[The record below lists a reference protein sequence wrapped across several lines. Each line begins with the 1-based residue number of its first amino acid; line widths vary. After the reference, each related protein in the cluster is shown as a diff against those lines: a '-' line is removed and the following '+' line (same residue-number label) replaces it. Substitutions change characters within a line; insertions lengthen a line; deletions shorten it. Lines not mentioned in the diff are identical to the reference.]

1 MKLNSRRLMILEVL
15 TVLLALLLVQGGV
28 FAEPPNS
35 PALPSQIIAPEKP
48 EAPVNKP
55 ISGIVEMTLREFPTK
70 TSPLSTKQL
79 SGTEEMAFSDS
90 QVEQFHLDA
99 KKPFGPNVLINRDF
113 SFRPQNEPSIAIDPN
128 NHHHLVVGYNDFRQ
142 DVPHGGGFST
152 SFNGGLTWH
161 DGMIPFPLLYT
172 VEGIVEPP
180 LATGDP
186 AIAIASDGTVYYST
200 IGLSQSWCENGIFVS
215 RSDNG
220 GITWWTPVVVPG
232 RQGPRVQ
239 GVVVYHPF
247 ATDCS
252 IFHDKEYMAVDNSG
266 GQHDGRVYVTW
277 TRYAFDELSDYL
289 ESPIYLAYSDD
300 KAVTWTVIGEIN
312 GKSED
317 LCEFQTD
324 TSLDGDP
331 VPACDENQF
340 SYPVVG
346 ADGTLYVHFL
356 NAQNESK
363 WSAPGDFD
371 DQILVVR
378 INPDTFNVEGPFHV
392 TMLANGL
399 TNYPIVAPDYM
410 RQTICNGGWRLNAA
424 GNIAIGPDDE
434 LYIVFADNR
443 NGKEFSPFPYFLAD
457 TIFLPGQT
465 FACEEGLFTD
475 TDVFLLKSTDR
486 GESWF
491 NPATGAV
498 GEPLEVTND
507 PPVRDQWF
515 PWVTVSDNGT
525 VHIVYHDR
533 REDPNNYLTHT
544 YVATS
549 RDGGTSWNEHRVSKV
564 ASDYHASYF
573 GLGIFIGDYNNIA
586 ASGEKAFALWTDA
599 RSVSDTDILMK
610 VVRPPWRWHR

>member
-1 MKLNSRRLMILEVL
+1 MKLDIKSLAIHEVL
-15 TVLLALLLVQGGV
+15 AVLLALFLVRGVV
-28 FAEPPNS
+28 FAES
-35 PALPSQIIAPEKP
+35 PYSSRLLSQIGSPEKP

-55 ISGIVEMTLREFPTK
+55 ISGIVEMTLGGFLTK
-70 TSPLSTKQL
+70 KSQLGAKQL
-79 SGTEEMAFSDS
+79 SVTEEMTISGS

-99 KKPFGPNVLINRDF
+99 KKPLDHNVLVNRDF
-113 SFRPQNEPSIAIDPN
+113 SFRPQNEPSIAIDPYN
-128 NHHHLVVGYNDFRQ
+128 PRHLVVGYNDFRQ

-186 AIAIASDGTVYYST
+186 AIAIANDGTVYYST

-220 GITWWTPVVVPG
+220 GISWWTPVIVPG
-232 RQGPRVQ
+232 RQGPRIQ

-266 GQHDGRVYVTW
+266 GPHDGRVYVTW
-277 TRYAFDELSDYL
+277 TRFAFDGPDYL
-289 ESPIYLAYSDD
+289 ESSIYLAYSDD
-300 KAVTWTVIGEIN
+300 RAVTWTIVGEIN

-324 TSLDGDP
+324 TSLDEDT
-331 VPACDENQF
+331 VPACDESQY

-356 NAQNESK
+356 NAQNESE
-363 WSAPGDFD
+363 WSASGDLD

-378 INPDTFNVEGPFHV
+378 INPDTFDVEGPFHV

-399 TNYPIVAPDYM
+399 TNYPLVALDYQ

-443 NGKEFSPFPYFLAD
+443 NGKEFSPFPFYLAD
-457 TIFLPGQT
+457 TIFIPGQI
-465 FACEEGLFTD
+465 FPCPDDLYTD

-515 PWVTVSDNGT
+515 PWVTVSDNGR

-533 REDPNNYLTHT
+533 REDPNNFLTHT
-544 YVATS
+544 FVATS
-549 RDGGTSWNEHRVSKV
+549 RDGGASWRERRVSKV

-586 ASGEKAFALWTDA
+586 ASGNKAFALWTDA
-599 RSVSDTDILMK
+599 RSVFDTDILMK
-610 VVRPPWRWHR
+610 TLRSGWSWHPR